1 MIEFRDTG
9 YGYLRD
15 NSEEYVQI
23 DLDDGAAI
31 LDGAFDIDHLE
42 QILTKM
48 KENLLLPSPYQ
59 TGSEYE
65 DNREGDE
72 EGMLFI

>member
-1 MIEFRDTG
+1 MMIEFRDTG

-31 LDGAFDIDHLE
+31 LDGTFDIDHLE
-42 QILTKM
+42 QIIIKM
-48 KENLLLPSPYQ
+48 KELAGNTSNLQ
-59 TGSEYE
+59 G
-65 DNREGDE
+65 DNKP
-72 EGMLFI
+72 

>member
-9 YGYLRD
+9 YEYLRD

-23 DLDDGAAI
+23 DLDDGATI

-48 KENLLLPSPYQ
+48 KELQ
-59 TGSEYE
+59 G
-65 DNREGDE
+65 
-72 EGMLFI
+72 

>member
-31 LDGAFDIDHLE
+31 LDGTFSISHLE
-42 QILTKM
+42 KILTKM
-48 KENLLLPSPYQ
+48 KALQDTACNMQGEKV
-59 TGSEYE
+59 
-65 DNREGDE
+65 
-72 EGMLFI
+72 

>member
-48 KENLLLPSPYQ
+48 KELQ
-59 TGSEYE
+59 SEVK
-65 DNREGDE
+65 
-72 EGMLFI
+72 